1 MYTVDELAI
10 ETDVQDVQDVSN
22 APDTQDVQDVSNA
35 PDTQDVQDVQTQC
48 EVGPNC
54 RINIADKREI
64 VRLTEELEEAQ
75 CWFEQYGQDGI
86 LFPNSII
93 NSFEPRKFMLA
104 A

>member
-1 MYTVDELAI
+1 MYVADELVV
-10 ETDVQDVQDVSN
+10 ETDVQDVQDV
-22 APDTQDVQDVSNA
+22 QGVQEVHEAEDFQEVH
-35 PDTQDVQDVQTQC
+35 VEC

-54 RINIADKREI
+54 RINVADKREI

-75 CWFEQYGQDGI
+75 CWFEHFGQDGI

-93 NSFEPRKFMLA
+93 NSFEPRKLMLA

>member
-10 ETDVQDVQDVSN
+10 ETDVQDV
-22 APDTQDVQDVSNA
+22 QDVQDVSNA